1 MKLQLCERITPKKNY
16 KPCLFALNHKSTKML
31 ICHNLCI
38 MQCHS
43 FLFHNIHNLIHLIP
57 FTFHAVKFIYSQF
70 PIFYDFLQIT
80 SFIGKRR
87 RHISLCKHALPN
99 YVLFSGIDFSPF
111 FTLFFPPCIRVSK
124 GGKPEKKE
132 KVISFLIFFSGLLQ

>member
-1 MKLQLCERITPKKNY
+1 
-16 KPCLFALNHKSTKML
+16 ML
-31 ICHNLCI
+31 ICHNVCI
-38 MQCHS
+38 IQCHS
-43 FLFHNIHNLIHLIP
+43 FLFHNIRNLIHLIP

-111 FTLFFPPCIRVSK
+111 FLLYFSLLAFGFQRGENRRKRKKLSLFSF
-124 GGKPEKKE
+124 
-132 KVISFLIFFSGLLQ
+132 SFLDFCSKTCCWLEKGIISILNSI